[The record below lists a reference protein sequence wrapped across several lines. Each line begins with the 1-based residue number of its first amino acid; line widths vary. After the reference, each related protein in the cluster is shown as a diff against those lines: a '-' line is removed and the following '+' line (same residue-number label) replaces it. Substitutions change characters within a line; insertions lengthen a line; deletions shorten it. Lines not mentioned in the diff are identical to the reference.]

1 MKEAA
6 PAPEARPPS
15 PPPALKDCV
24 SIIIAS
30 DVSSPSTTRK
40 KGELAL
46 SMLVRLFYF
55 LVCNSAIYAFNLL
68 STAVILMCIVLH
80 FIQGFCYH
88 MAIDQ
93 EKLSK
98 LQSEYR
104 MNDLQLLSEIPAMR
118 ELLSNPA
125 LFNTIVS
132 MLTPPPI
139 SQGGA
144 NSQQQM
150 TIGRKRAPS
159 EDLTHSRKRQ
169 MLSPVPNRQM
179 HPSSEQKTQ
188 LPVESTSVLAATCLY
203 TALQHVDHWP
213 VQLMAAFAEDSFG
226 PRIWVDDDRC
236 SRIVAN
242 LEQSI
247 KSCHDNTLNDA
258 IVSAAEKAEVYFSS
272 LGSTSNTKI
281 KTTIPTAPVPTKQ
294 PSSKEKRKLTAGS
307 TMNVDT
313 SSSSGEEEV
322 LESEVLPSFNMTSVP
337 GQSHSSNNSSLGA
350 LFSLSSASNNNEQVR
365 PRYVSSNIELMY
377 EVISDAFEERLN
389 SKSKQNS
396 RLLQTL
402 PLFLRIPRV
411 RVLASRHLERWL
423 QSPALAG
430 LARTLFAEIVKH
442 IEKVNPPLFD
452 DLEVVDNILKLKLKA
467 NQLAIFVEHITA
479 IVKLVPSVAR
489 QVFTYLI
496 SQEESSNES
505 AKDKIHVLKAVYMTL
520 DKKDAAATLAS
531 SIIALES
538 EVIEVGSKG
547 DEVLVQYKDL
557 HAHVCKVVENLGK
570 SFDGFQFAA
579 SIIEAKM
586 GGTTLKLSDA
596 LNSSR
601 LIFLCAT
608 LVARDI
614 LSSLQHHDEEV
625 NAKELSQYRLKM
637 LKLRKTI
644 MQWCMK
650 DLCSVYHKKIIEEE
664 ERKCADAQFER
675 GAVVSGPGVANYS
688 SALDSNS
695 HRNASDQ
702 RSSFNDLMSIVRC
715 LLFMSQPPSSDMEFF
730 LGKYSDGDH
739 CNRVEFCCKYGVD
752 IDDELVSYMV

>member
-1 MKEAA
+1 MILF
-6 PAPEARPPS
+6 P
-15 PPPALKDCV
+15 
-24 SIIIAS
+24 
-30 DVSSPSTTRK
+30 
-40 KGELAL
+40 
-46 SMLVRLFYF
+46 RLQF
-55 LVCNSAIYAFNLL
+55 SAIFVFTLL
-68 STAVILMCIVLH
+68 STVVILICIVLH

-88 MAIDQ
+88 MAVDQ

-98 LQSEYR
+98 LQSENK
-104 MNDLQLLSEIPAMR
+104 MNDLQLSEIPAMR

-132 MLTPPPI
+132 MLAPPPI
-139 SQGGA
+139 LQGGTH
-144 NSQQQM
+144 SQQQI

-213 VQLMAAFAEDSFG
+213 VQLMTAFAEDSFG
-226 PRIWVDDDRC
+226 QRIWVDDDRC
-236 SRIVAN
+236 SAIVAN
-242 LEQSI
+242 LEESI
-247 KSCHDNTLNDA
+247 KSRHDNTFLNDA

-272 LGSTSNTKI
+272 LSTSSTKI
-281 KTTIPTAPVPTKQ
+281 KTTIPAVPAPTKQ

-307 TMNVDT
+307 EMNVDT

-322 LESEVLPSFNMTSVP
+322 LESEVLPSFSMTSVQE
-337 GQSHSSNNSSLGA
+337 QSYSSNESSLGA
-350 LFSLSSASNNNEQVR
+350 LFSFSSASNDQQVR
-365 PRYVSSNIELMY
+365 PRYVSSNIEQMY

-402 PLFLRIPRV
+402 PQFLRIPRV

-442 IEKVNPPLFD
+442 IEKVEPPLFD

-467 NQLAIFVEHITA
+467 NQLGIFVEHITA
-479 IVKLVPSVAR
+479 IVKKMPSVAR

-496 SQEESSNES
+496 SQEDSSNES
-505 AKDKIHVLKAVYMTL
+505 AKDKLHVLKAVYVTL
-520 DKKDAAATLAS
+520 DRKDAAATLAS
-531 SIIALES
+531 SVIALES

-547 DEVLVQYKDL
+547 DAVMLQYKDL

-570 SFDGFQFAA
+570 SFDGFHFAA

-586 GGTTLKLSDA
+586 GCTTLKLSDA

-608 LVARDI
+608 LVTRDI
-614 LSSLQHHDEEV
+614 SSLQHHDEEV

-637 LKLRKTI
+637 LKLRKSI

-650 DLCSVYHKKIIEEE
+650 DLCSVYHAKIIQEE

-688 SALDSNS
+688 SALDANS
-695 HRNASDQ
+695 HRNTSDQ
-702 RSSFNDLMSIVRC
+702 RSPFNDLMSTVRC
-715 LLFMSQPPSSDMEFF
+715 LLFISHPPSSDMEFF

-739 CNRVEFCCKYGVD
+739 CNRVEFCCNYGAD
-752 IDDELVSYMV
+752 IDDELVSSMV